1 MEANSYSRNMS
12 LFLTGVPQE
21 VVFAPKDFPKVVTE
35 KYNKDYDLEDMI
47 TWGVLD
53 FNRFPAKKL
62 GAQIMGFLE
71 KMDYHAI
78 GKMINDLK
86 NTRFLISQQFPLVHS
101 ISNEYYKEFR
111 AYMSQKM
118 ASKKLKKVKFDQVTK
133 QHLDYF
139 KETILSNQ
147 TKRNLSVSQKQD
159 LMQGQFPN
167 MGFSRSTIYK
177 I

>member
-1 MEANSYSRNMS
+1 
-12 LFLTGVPQE
+12 
-21 VVFAPKDFPKVVTE
+21 
-35 KYNKDYDLEDMI
+35 
-47 TWGVLD
+47 
-53 FNRFPAKKL
+53 
-62 GAQIMGFLE
+62 MGFLE

-111 AYMSQKM
+111 AYMSEKM

-147 TKRNLSVSQKQD
+147 TKRNLSVSQK
-159 LMQGQFPN
+159 
-167 MGFSRSTIYK
+167 
-177 I
+177 